1 MREKSKGDGRQF
13 AIFQVIFSSF
23 VSHLQCILGT
33 HGQHAKLIAVDLFC
47 RRGGVEHN
55 MGENMAES
63 VESDSL

>member
-1 MREKSKGDGRQF
+1 MRNQKVMAGSSQFSKSF
-13 AIFQVIFSSF
+13 FSSF
-23 VSHLQCILGT
+23 VSHLQCILGA

-55 MGENMAES
+55 MGEKMAES